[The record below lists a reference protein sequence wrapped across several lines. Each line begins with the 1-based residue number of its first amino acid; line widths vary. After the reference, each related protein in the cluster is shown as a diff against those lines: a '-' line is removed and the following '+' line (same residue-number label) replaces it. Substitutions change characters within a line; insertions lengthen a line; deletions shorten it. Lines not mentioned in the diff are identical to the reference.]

1 MAINFPSNPSVD
13 DTHTENEITFKW
25 NGTVWKAVET
35 TVEEPTEDHITLA
48 DLEHGFDGQFLAYG
62 TDGAPER
69 RKLAAGDIPDLSADK
84 ITSDTFDADRIP
96 DLPASKITSDT
107 FDADRIPDLPASKIT
122 SDTFDTDRI
131 PSLNAN
137 KINAGTMDSDRLA
150 ASGTDGQAL
159 IKTASSQEWQDIITS
174 NTITT
179 ITTISQD
186 DYDALA
192 TPDSSTLYLIT
203 G

>member
-13 DTHTENEITFKW
+13 DTHTENGITFQW
-25 NGTVWKAVET
+25 NGTVWKPVE
-35 TVEEPTEDHITLA
+35 TVEESTEDHITLA
-48 DLEHGFDGQFLAYG
+48 DMEHGFDGQFLAYG
-62 TDGAPER
+62 TNGAPER
-69 RKLAAGDIPDLSADK
+69 RELEAGDIPDLSANKITSDTFDAARIPDLSANK

-96 DLPASKITSDT
+96 N
-107 FDADRIPDLPASKIT
+107 
-122 SDTFDTDRI
+122 
-131 PSLNAN
+131 LNAS